1 MLRLPLC
8 LVLLQVGVMFG
19 NPETTS
25 GGQALKYY
33 SSMRLDIRAKEKIM
47 EAGKADPVGNRVKV
61 KVVKNKVGVHVRAS
75 GWVGKEAASTVEGRP
90 PGSRS
95 ACAARSLHA
104 GAS

>member
-1 MLRLPLC
+1 
-8 LVLLQVGVMFG
+8 MFG

-61 KVVKNKVGVHVRAS
+61 KVVKNKVGWVEGVGER
-75 GWVGKEAASTVEGRP
+75 GWVGRRP
-90 PGSRS
+90 GGLSLGSPEQDAYAVCFTALFS
-95 ACAARSLHA
+95 DALVQ
-104 GAS
+104 

>member
-1 MLRLPLC
+1 MSVAAPAAVSG
-8 LVLLQVGVMFG
+8 VLLQVGVMFG

-61 KVVKNKVGVHVRAS
+61 KVVKNKVCVCVR
-75 GWVGKEAASTVEGRP
+75 V
-90 PGSRS
+90 
-95 ACAARSLHA
+95 A
-104 GAS
+104 G